1 MRLNMHRALVIALFL
16 LMPNSAYS
24 VSSPS
29 EWETLE
35 PMTVPKTE
43 VVAVSL
49 AQKIYVIGGLDST
62 GQAVRTVEVFD
73 TRSKEWGTIAPLP
86 IPLHHTAAA
95 VFAGK
100 IYVLG
105 GASGLG
111 SRPVPTLFVYDS
123 ISDLWSRGQDMPTP
137 RLALTAQFI
146 DGLLYG
152 IGGVGRNGILDV
164 NEAYD
169 PSTDSWTQRA
179 PMPTP
184 REHLASGVAAGKLY
198 VIGGRVASLSRNLD
212 VNEEYDPESDTWTKR
227 ASMPSPRGGIS
238 ASSIAG
244 SIFVFGGEEEF
255 GTLATT
261 EEYIVLQDE
270 WRGRES
276 MPTSRHGLGSAVG
289 NGRIYVIGGGPLPGG
304 SYSGINEVFSPSL
317 HSESITLTK
326 FVDINGPVGLAWDGE
341 RFIASWRDDGT
352 SALVTITPDG
362 IVSPFSESFR
372 GGHEVYLKASP
383 GLGGFKNDSIF
394 LSTYFYNIIE
404 LDAEGNILRNVSRPY
419 PFDPVVFFT
428 FDTVGSWNFSMLATT
443 EDGSV
448 WTIDPEGNH
457 KRIIVLGQRT
467 WLEGITVAPRDFG
480 QIGGDM
486 ILAVEEGEKVIAIS
500 PLGENRVLEV
510 AQFPG
515 ELPEKIE
522 VVPPSKDL
530 FISLVDRDEIVKIDR
545 NDLVDYVGAL
555 LLITEGRNN
564 TYGSINII
572 SPSQDGFHVLTLFK
586 EFNVHFEDAI
596 FVDLTN
602 GDSVDDEVNDS
613 LIANGSTTVPSRSFL
628 NQRFAI
634 PLLAGIGIAAFLIY
648 MRRRGN
654 R

>member
-1 MRLNMHRALVIALFL
+1 MYRALVVML
-16 LMPNSAYS
+16 LLVVPNLAYS
-24 VSSPS
+24 ISSPS

-49 AQKIYVIGGLDST
+49 AQKIYVIGGLESS

-73 TRSKEWGTIAPLP
+73 TKSKEWGTAQPLP
-86 IPLHHTAAA
+86 IPLHHAAAA
-95 VFAGK
+95 VFDGR

-111 SRPVPTLFVYDS
+111 SRPVATLFVYDS
-123 ISDLWSRGQDMPTP
+123 ISNLWSRGKDMPTP

-152 IGGVGRNGILDV
+152 IGGAGGTGILNV

-169 PSTDSWTQRA
+169 PSTDSWTEKA

-184 REHLASGVAAGKLY
+184 RDHLASGVVVGKLY
-198 VIGGRVASLSRNLD
+198 VIGGRVGSLASNLD
-212 VNEEYDPESDTWTKR
+212 VNEEYDPDSDTWKKR

-238 ASSIAG
+238 ASSLDG

-255 GTLATT
+255 RTLAKT
-261 EEYIVLQDE
+261 EEYIVALDE
-270 WRGRES
+270 WRARES
-276 MPTSRHGLGSAVG
+276 MPTSRHGLGSAVE

-317 HSESITLTK
+317 DDGGITLTK
-326 FVDINGPVGLAWDGE
+326 FVDINGPVGLAWDGV

-362 IVSPFSESFR
+362 RVSPFSESFR
-372 GGHEVYLKASP
+372 GGHEVYLQVSP

-394 LSTYFYNIIE
+394 MSTYFDNIIE
-404 LDAEGNILRNVSRPY
+404 LDPEGNVLRNVSRPY

-457 KRIIVLGQRT
+457 RRIIVLGQRT
-467 WLEGITVAPRDFG
+467 WLEGITVAPIGFG
-480 QIGGDM
+480 QIGGDI

-500 PLGENRVLEV
+500 PLEGNRVLEV
-510 AQFPG
+510 ALFPG

-522 VVPPSKDL
+522 VIPPSKDL
-530 FISLVDRDEIVKIDR
+530 FISLVDADEIVKIDR
-545 NDLVDYVGAL
+545 SELVDYVGSL

-572 SPSQDGFHVLTLFK
+572 TSSQDEFQVLTLFR

-596 FVDLTN
+596 FVDLSD
-602 GDSVDDEVNDS
+602 GHPVNDTS
-613 LIANGSTTVPSRSFL
+613 KVNDPQVPNGSPPVPGRPFS

-634 PLLAGIGIAAFLIY
+634 PLAAAVIGIAALLIF
-648 MRRRGN
+648 MWRRSSR
-654 R
+654 

>member
-1 MRLNMHRALVIALFL
+1 MRPEIHRALVIALL
-16 LMPNSAYS
+16 LIMPNLAHSI
-24 VSSPS
+24 SSPS

-49 AQKIYVIGGLDST
+49 AQKIYIIGGLDDS
-62 GQAVRTVEVFD
+62 GQAIRTVEVFD
-73 TRSKEWGTIAPLP
+73 TESKEWGTAQPLP

-95 VFAGK
+95 VFDGK
-100 IYVLG
+100 IYVVG

-111 SRPVPTLFVYDS
+111 SRPVATLFVYDS
-123 ISDLWSRGQDMPTP
+123 TSDLWSRGKDMPTP

-152 IGGVGRNGILDV
+152 IGGVGRTGVLDL

-169 PSTDSWTQRA
+169 PSTDSWTRKA

-184 REHLASGVAAGKLY
+184 RDHLASGVVAGKLY
-198 VIGGRVASLSRNLD
+198 VLGGRVASLANNLN
-212 VNEEYDPESDTWTKR
+212 VNEEYDPESDTWKTR

-238 ASSIAG
+238 ASSLAG

-255 GTLATT
+255 GTLAKT
-261 EEYIVLQDE
+261 EEYIVAQDQ
-270 WRGRES
+270 WRSRES
-276 MPTSRHGLGSAVG
+276 MPTSRHGLGSAVE

-304 SYSGINEVFSPSL
+304 SYSAINEVFSPSL
-317 HSESITLTK
+317 DNGGITLTK

-341 RFIASWRDDGT
+341 RFIVSWRDDGM
-352 SALVTITPDG
+352 SALVTISPDG
-362 IVSPFSESFR
+362 IVSPFSEFR
-372 GGHEVYLKASP
+372 GGHEVYLQVSP

-394 LSTYFYNIIE
+394 ISTYFDNIVE
-404 LDAEGNILRNVSRPY
+404 LDTEGNVLRNVSRPY
-419 PFDPVVFFT
+419 PFDPVVFIT

-448 WTIDPEGNH
+448 WTIDPNGNH
-457 KRIIVLGQRT
+457 RRIIVLGQRT
-467 WLEGITVAPRDFG
+467 WLEGITVAPRGFG
-480 QIGGDM
+480 QIGGDI

-500 PLGENRVLEV
+500 PLEGNRVLEV

-545 NDLVDYVGAL
+545 NELVDYVGAL

-572 SPSQDGFHVLTLFK
+572 TSSQDEFHVLTLFK

-596 FVDLTN
+596 FVDLSEAHPAN
-602 GDSVDDEVNDS
+602 DKVNDPRVP
-613 LIANGSTTVPSRSFL
+613 NGSPTVPSRPFF

-634 PLLAGIGIAAFLIY
+634 PLVFAVVGVAAFLIF
-648 MRRRGN
+648 MWRRSIK
-654 R
+654 